1 MLKNWKTTLF
11 GISGI
16 LSGIVMIIK
25 GDIPAGVIAII
36 SGMGLNFAKDSD
48 QK

>member
-1 MLKNWKTTLF
+1 MFKNWKTTLF

-16 LSGIVMIIK
+16 LTGVVMIIK

-36 SGMGLNFAKDSD
+36 SGMGLNFSKDHD
-48 QK
+48 NK

>member
-36 SGMGLNFAKDSD
+36 SGMGLNFSKDSD